1 MICYQQHFYD
11 PTRPLDVQKLAELT
25 QSEYVKTTV
34 TACREHM
41 KNNDRQ
47 SYDRAKRGLPLIIY
61 CATFL
66 PNTGKQGKNPEDT
79 WREQRS
85 ARLNGLVM
93 VDFDHIENPRAV
105 WEDFMKDHLHWL
117 DTDSC
122 RQAILLAH
130 VTPSGQGL
138 RIVAMA
144 DPGIGNLWDNAV
156 ALGNAFHLQPDE
168 ACKDAS
174 RGSFCPMSEDILY
187 INKLLFDYDNE
198 DYDKRYGDMYREGR
212 TGGLSPCAKCA
223 R

>member
-25 QSEYVKTTV
+25 QSEYVNTTV

-61 CATFL
+61 CATFQ

-93 VDFDHIENPRAV
+93 VDFDHIAQGDRPSVRKSSHMGSVPLCELETRAV
-105 WEDFMKDHLHWL
+105 FY
-117 DTDSC
+117 
-122 RQAILLAH
+122 
-130 VTPSGQGL
+130 
-138 RIVAMA
+138 
-144 DPGIGNLWDNAV
+144 
-156 ALGNAFHLQPDE
+156 F
-168 ACKDAS
+168 
-174 RGSFCPMSEDILY
+174 
-187 INKLLFDYDNE
+187 LLFTFY
-198 DYDKRYGDMYREGR
+198 YK
-212 TGGLSPCAKCA
+212 LKI
-223 R
+223 